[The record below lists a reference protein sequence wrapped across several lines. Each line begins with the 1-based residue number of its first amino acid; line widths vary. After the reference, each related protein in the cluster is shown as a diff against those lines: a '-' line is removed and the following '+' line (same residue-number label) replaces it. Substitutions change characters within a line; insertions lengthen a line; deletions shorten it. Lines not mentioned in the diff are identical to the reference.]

1 MDGLHLF
8 WRAPTTNPFVPGRV
22 PIIHDV
28 LADNKPS
35 PYKQGFFLL
44 LPTHEYPGLVKVDI

>member
-22 PIIHDV
+22 PIIYDV

-35 PYKQGFFLL
+35 PYKQGFFSL